1 MRAIAALAATLI
13 LGGCHS
19 GPMGAAA
26 ISGSVSIIGI
36 INQDWLAEQGAAVGL
51 KINQTPAPQTTSAS
65 TPAAPQ

>member
-1 MRAIAALAATLI
+1 
-13 LGGCHS
+13 
-19 GPMGAAA
+19 MGAAA